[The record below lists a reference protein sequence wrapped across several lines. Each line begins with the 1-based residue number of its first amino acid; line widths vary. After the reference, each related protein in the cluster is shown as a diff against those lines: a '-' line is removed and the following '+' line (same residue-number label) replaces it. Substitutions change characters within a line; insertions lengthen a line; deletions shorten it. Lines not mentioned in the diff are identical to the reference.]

1 MAQEVKGLAA
11 KPVKLNL
18 IPRTHLLKAENR
30 FLLAVL

>member
-11 KPVKLNL
+11 KLAKLSL
-18 IPRTHLLKAENR
+18 IPRTQTLKAENR